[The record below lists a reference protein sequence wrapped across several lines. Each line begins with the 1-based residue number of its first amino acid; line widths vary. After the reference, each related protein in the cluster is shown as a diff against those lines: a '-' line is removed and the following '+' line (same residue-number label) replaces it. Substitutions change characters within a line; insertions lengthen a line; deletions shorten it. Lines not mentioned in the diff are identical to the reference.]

1 MNPVYD
7 EHADDNEVIEL
18 RNKGDGANNNVVK
31 PPTENGE
38 VKMTIDSEDSNQ
50 NNAETPS
57 QPEPVVG
64 EAHTNGINSTNGG
77 IREPVWHKGT
87 EVRTSTCVFRHDN
100 EDKTLL
106 PATMSFNMWTIRCGI

>member
-7 EHADDNEVIEL
+7 EHADDNVVIEL

-50 NNAETPS
+50 NKDRKS
-57 QPEPVVG
+57 VV
-64 EAHTNGINSTNGG
+64 
-77 IREPVWHKGT
+77 
-87 EVRTSTCVFRHDN
+87 
-100 EDKTLL
+100 
-106 PATMSFNMWTIRCGI
+106 